1 MLGNDAVG
9 KFVEEDGREEEKAG
23 QDAHGP
29 MLCVGPKWMLLLEL
43 RGDDV
48 GDGRKNENP
57 SGVEIDANS
66 EKRLPPQSSTCL
78 LKGLSKTRNIDGQAE
93 PSFRAGLIE
102 KGGAVCVPVD
112 NGQINSCTERN
123 RQFYL
128 ESILRFLACEP
139 LRPVRHAVCQP
150 PQFARSFHVV
160 SPYLSI
166 D

>member
-1 MLGNDAVG
+1 MGIPRIL
-9 KFVEEDGREEEKAG
+9 
-23 QDAHGP
+23 P
-29 MLCVGPKWMLLLEL
+29 M
-43 RGDDV
+43 
-48 GDGRKNENP
+48 RKP
-57 SGVEIDANS
+57 DPRFMSVPTFSLARD
-66 EKRLPPQSSTCL
+66 
-78 LKGLSKTRNIDGQAE
+78 IDGKAE